1 MTNLP
6 ITGEFK
12 VTCEYH
18 RKGNTWIAGHHTGI
32 DIVAENKTIY
42 ATCDGIVERVTY
54 NNKDY
59 GNFVVVRDGR
69 GKHHYF
75 CHLESINVSEGEP
88 VGRLSKIGIMGSTG
102 KSTGVHLHYE
112 IRNESNKYNDTE
124 NPAVYMGIP
133 NAVGT
138 YNSANYQIPETTPQ
152 PQAEPVLKT
161 LARSTNLRN
170 EPNVHSNQKTLYVA
184 NTTLYVLQ
192 AGVSN
197 NDGYVWD
204 RVRIRVNGKEG
215 YMINR
220 NYK

>member
-75 CHLESINVSEGEP
+75 CHLESIKVSEGEP

-102 KSTGVHLHYE
+102 KSTGIHLHYE

-133 NAVGT
+133 NTVGT

-152 PQAEPVLKT
+152 PQTEPVLKT